1 MSNENDGNKLQRDE
15 SSLSQNQDFL
25 NHFFQSQYSSMSGTT
40 EYTSDLFLDE
50 ELNNYQLARVRN
62 KFDLI
67 SLIFAHVLKKT
78 LLSLSYMI
86 CL

>member
-15 SSLSQNQDFL
+15 SSLLQNQDFL

-62 KFDLI
+62 KI
-67 SLIFAHVLKKT
+67 T
-78 LLSLSYMI
+78 
-86 CL
+86 

>member
-62 KFDLI
+62 KFNLI
-67 SLIFAHVLKKT
+67 SIL
-78 LLSLSYMI
+78 
-86 CL
+86 